1 VALASL
7 AAQLEDWGFLMID
20 CQMPTEH
27 LTSLGAVSMRRREFL
42 DQLERALAMPTRRG
56 SWRFDIGM
64 PMK

>member
-1 VALASL
+1 
-7 AAQLEDWGFLMID
+7 MID

-42 DQLERALAMPTRRG
+42 DRLERALAMPTRRG
-56 SWRFDIGM
+56 SWHFDIGM